1 MKLLCFDIGGT
12 NIKYGVI
19 ENGIILEKSKFPT
32 NYKRGHKDV
41 TDRLIATAKK
51 VQKKHPD
58 IEGVGISCAGSINF
72 DEGRMI
78 TPPDA
83 IQEFGEWD
91 FEKLFMDELG
101 LRIVADNDVNSFAA
115 CECKMGAGSK
125 YKTYLVMTVG
135 TGIGGAIVVN
145 NKIWRGNNYNAG
157 EIGRM
162 LVDGV
167 HWEKMASMTALIKSA
182 KLRGLD
188 IEEGKDVFDLYD
200 QGDKVAQLV
209 VGEFYRNLGK
219 GIANLVYIFNPEA
232 VIIGGAIS
240 ARDDFGF
247 EINIYADYYLV
258 EGFQS
263 TLDIIPAHFKNDG
276 GILGAYCNFVD
287 RYGKEEN

>member
-1 MKLLCFDIGGT
+1 MKVLCFDIGGT

-19 ENGIILEKSKFPT
+19 EDGNILEKSMFPT

-72 DEGRMI
+72 DKGCMI

-91 FEKLFMDELG
+91 FEKLFMEELG

-135 TGIGGAIVVN
+135 TGIGGAIVIN
-145 NKIWRGNNYNAG
+145 GEMWRGLNFQAA
-157 EIGRM
+157 EFGRM
-162 LVDGV
+162 LIEGGKYEAQAATSSLVR
-167 HWEKMASMTALIKSA
+167 SA
-182 KLRGLD
+182 RIAGLTVGNGLD
-188 IEEGKDVFDLYD
+188 VFALYD
-200 QGDKVAQLV
+200 EKNPIAVKVV
-209 VGEFYRNLGK
+209 TEFYRKLAL

-232 VIIGGAIS
+232 IVIGGGIS
-240 ARDDFGF
+240 NRKTFSSELKKELKKIMVPAFYDTVKLY
-247 EINIYADYYLV
+247 NAAYA
-258 EGFQS
+258 
-263 TLDIIPAHFKNDG
+263 NDG
-276 GILGAYCNFVD
+276 GIMGAYYNFLSV
-287 RYGKEEN
+287 YK